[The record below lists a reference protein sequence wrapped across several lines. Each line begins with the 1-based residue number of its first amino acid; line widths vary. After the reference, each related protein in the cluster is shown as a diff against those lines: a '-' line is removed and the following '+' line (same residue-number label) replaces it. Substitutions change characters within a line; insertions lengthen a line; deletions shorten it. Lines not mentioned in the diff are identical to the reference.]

1 MKNNYLLETEDTTLL
16 EKKIEELINKNSFSN
31 AYKSVYDLEEVSLDN
46 ALEDLDTYSFLS
58 DKKVIIIKNCFSD
71 NNENRL
77 NHLLKYIDNY
87 NKDNL
92 LILTTRKIDNRL
104 NIIKSLKKNDNI
116 EIISIEV
123 DPFKYV
129 KDLLKGYKIDNSN
142 INLLVNLCKSDITRL
157 NSECN
162 KLMIYKENEKEIT
175 KDDINNYVIKK
186 LGDSNEI
193 LFSFIKYII
202 LKDKHMAFIT
212 YKELSEYNIDMNS
225 IIGLMASQ
233 IKLVYQIKLL
243 DEDKLSNQEIADT
256 LNLKSLYQV
265 KKIKEYIYNYTY
277 SEIYD
282 FIKKLADIDYK
293 VKSGKIL
300 PDIAIDMLIINL

>member
-16 EKKIEELINKNSFSN
+16 ENKIEELINKNSFSN
-31 AYKSVYDLEEVSLDN
+31 AYKSVYDIEEVSLEN

-92 LILTTRKIDNRL
+92 LILATKKIDNRL
-104 NIIKSLKKNDNI
+104 NIIKSLKKNTNI
-116 EIISIEV
+116 EIINIEI

-129 KDLLKGYKIDNSN
+129 KDLLTGYKIDNSN
-142 INLLVNLCKSDITRL
+142 INLLVNLCKNDITRL

-162 KLMIYKENEKEIT
+162 KLMIYKCEEKEIT

-202 LKDKHMAFIT
+202 LKDKHRAFIT

-243 DEDKLSNQEIADT
+243 DEEKLSNQEIADT

>member
-186 LGDSNEI
+186 LGNSNEI

-225 IIGLMASQ
+225 IIGLMANQ

>member
-142 INLLVNLCKSDITRL
+142 KTPGFKFAEAEVKGYPIRIEVGARDLENNNVTIVRRDTLEKNVVKKEEVINTILSTLKTMQTDMYNKALKRRDSMLYNAKDIEEFEKYTKMPGFIKTNWCGSRDCEDKVKEEYGL
-157 NSECN
+157 SSRCIVDEKVDGKCPFCN
-162 KLMIYKENEKEIT
+162 KDAKYKIYW
-175 KDDINNYVIKK
+175 
-186 LGDSNEI
+186 
-193 LFSFIKYII
+193 
-202 LKDKHMAFIT
+202 
-212 YKELSEYNIDMNS
+212 
-225 IIGLMASQ
+225 
-233 IKLVYQIKLL
+233 
-243 DEDKLSNQEIADT
+243 
-256 LNLKSLYQV
+256 
-265 KKIKEYIYNYTY
+265 
-277 SEIYD
+277 
-282 FIKKLADIDYK
+282 
-293 VKSGKIL
+293 GKQY
-300 PDIAIDMLIINL
+300 